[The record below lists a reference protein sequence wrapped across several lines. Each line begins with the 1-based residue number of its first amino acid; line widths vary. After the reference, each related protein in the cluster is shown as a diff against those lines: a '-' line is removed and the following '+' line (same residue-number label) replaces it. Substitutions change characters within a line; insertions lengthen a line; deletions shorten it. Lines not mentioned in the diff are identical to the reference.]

1 MALREYKDAGRPVRL
16 KLVKS
21 SAYNSKPGLFSDSIH
36 NFFKVGTASDPY
48 AVNTAD
54 QMLHLMSHHFIYN
67 KSYREYEIQESKV
80 IFSLGRLRLG
90 AFNHARNAKCCKQAS
105 HYPECRCVKV
115 SRHIIYNIS
124 MENLSGPE
132 LVKAVRLEN
141 PSMSIE
147 DVLDKVRTILV
158 KKNIEIVKSLGHDNI
173 FMNIKELLKMN
184 MAHEDL
190 VLALE
195 EFGGID
201 SGLLDQF
208 INMTEAEVPVLPA
221 PRSCCLSWRTA
232 GKGKTRGTGPQ
243 P

>member
-1 MALREYKDAGRPVRL
+1 MALGQDKDAGRPVRL

-21 SAYNSKPGLFSDSIH
+21 SAYDSKPGLFSDSIH
-36 NFFKVGTASDPY
+36 NFLKVGTASDPH
-48 AVNTAD
+48 AIDPAD

-132 LVKAVRLEN
+132 LVKAVRLED
-141 PSMSIE
+141 PIMSIE
-147 DVLDKVRTILV
+147 DVLNKVRTILL

-195 EFGGID
+195 EFGGIE

-232 GKGKTRGTGPQ
+232 EKGKTRGTGPQ

>member
-132 LVKAVRLEN
+132 LVKAVRLED

-147 DVLDKVRTILV
+147 DVLNKVRTILL

-195 EFGGID
+195 EFGGIE

-232 GKGKTRGTGPQ
+232 EKGKTRGTGPQ

>member
-1 MALREYKDAGRPVRL
+1 
-16 KLVKS
+16 
-21 SAYNSKPGLFSDSIH
+21 
-36 NFFKVGTASDPY
+36 
-48 AVNTAD
+48 
-54 QMLHLMSHHFIYN
+54 MSHHFIYN

-132 LVKAVRLEN
+132 LVKAVRLED
-141 PSMSIE
+141 PIMSIE
-147 DVLDKVRTILV
+147 DVLNKVRTILL

-195 EFGGID
+195 EFGGIE

-232 GKGKTRGTGPQ
+232 EKGKTRGTGPQ

>member
-1 MALREYKDAGRPVRL
+1 VALRKYKDSGCPVRL

-21 SAYNSKPGLFSDSIH
+21 SAKPALFSDSIH

-80 IFSLGRLRLG
+80 VFSLGRLRLG

-132 LVKAVRLEN
+132 LVKAVRLED

-147 DVLDKVRTILV
+147 DVLNKVRTILL

-232 GKGKTRGTGPQ
+232 GKGKTRGIDPQ